1 MKLYEDLVLFK
12 KKKNFK
18 KLDLSQIS
26 TLKFKKEVKFL
37 NSFKTISINNNN
49 NNNNNNNYYYYYYL
63 TSNNNY
69 QKRNDMSTIFLQ
81 QIISGR
87 LLLVV
92 IIEAK
97 K

>member
-1 MKLYEDLVLFK
+1 MRIWSLFK
-12 KKKNFK
+12 KKILK
-18 KLDLSQIS
+18 KLDSSRIS
-26 TLKFKKEVKFL
+26 ILKFKKEVKFL

-49 NNNNNNNYYYYYYL
+49 NYYYYYL

-92 IIEAK
+92 IFEAK